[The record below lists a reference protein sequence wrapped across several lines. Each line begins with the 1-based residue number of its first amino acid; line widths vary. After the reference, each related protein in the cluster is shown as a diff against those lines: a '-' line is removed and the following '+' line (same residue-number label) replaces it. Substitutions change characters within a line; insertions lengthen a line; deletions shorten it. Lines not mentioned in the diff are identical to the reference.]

1 MLPIKRTVKNCKQ
14 NRGHIYMGRKRIEAR
29 IKKEAVETVKSGK
42 LTQSEASR
50 RLGVGRTSI
59 RSWISRIESEGEAGL
74 EKAEQNRVYSVQ
86 LKREAVESYL
96 IGGLQLAGNLRDV
109 QNSR

>member
-1 MLPIKRTVKNCKQ
+1 M
-14 NRGHIYMGRKRIEAR
+14 
-29 IKKEAVETVKSGK
+29 ETVKSGK

-74 EKAEQNRVYSVQ
+74 EKAEQNRVYSDQ
-86 LKREAVESYL
+86 LKREAVESYQ